1 MLVVRQNQKNGIG
14 MKLRT
19 DSIGHF
25 DNPTEKNIRDAV
37 VNSEENDIV
46 KLMVDDQHYISIW
59 AGRESIGHILTLKSE
74 AWKLDSIEKLSSEI
88 VVELMVGYLHNDLSM
103 LKKIRWT
110 RPIDKIFI
118 DNIMKLKEST
128 TTH

>member
-1 MLVVRQNQKNGIG
+1 

-46 KLMVDDQHYISIW
+46 KLMVDDQNYISIW
-59 AGRESIGHILTLKSE
+59 AGRQSIGHLLTLKSE
-74 AWKLDSIEKLSSEI
+74 SWKMDSVEKLSSEV
-88 VVELMVGYLHNDLSM
+88 VVELMVGYLHDDLSM
-103 LKKIRWT
+103 LKELKWK
-110 RPIDKIFI
+110 RPIDKILI
-118 DNIMKLKEST
+118 DNIMKL
-128 TTH
+128 

>member
-1 MLVVRQNQKNGIG
+1 

-25 DNPTEKNIRDAV
+25 ENPTEKNISDAV
-37 VNSEENDIV
+37 VNSEEGDIV

-59 AGRESIGHILTLKSE
+59 AGRPSIGHILTLRSE
-74 AWKLDSIEKLSSEI
+74 SWKLDSVEKQSSEI
-88 VVELMVGYLHNDLSM
+88 VVELMIGYLHDNLSM
-103 LKKIRWT
+103 LEKLKWT

-118 DNIMKLKEST
+118 DNIMKLKELAT
-128 TTH
+128 TT

>member
-1 MLVVRQNQKNGIG
+1 

-46 KLMVDDQHYISIW
+46 KLMVDDQNYKYS
-59 AGRESIGHILTLKSE
+59 R
-74 AWKLDSIEKLSSEI
+74 
-88 VVELMVGYLHNDLSM
+88 
-103 LKKIRWT
+103 
-110 RPIDKIFI
+110 
-118 DNIMKLKEST
+118 
-128 TTH
+128 